1 MHGFLGGMKTKH
13 HWMMTTNVIIYTM
26 LMKIGPHKASGI
38 DKISARLLRIAAPVI
53 APSVAKLINLSFST
67 CKYPTRWKTAKV
79 TPLFKS
85 GARYDPC
92 NYRPLSVLPVLSKV
106 IERHMHNCLYTFLND
121 HNPVYSRQSGSPKQ
135 HSTETALIDDLL
147 FSLDNDKV
155 SGMVLVDYRKA
166 FDMVDHEPLLKKLE
180 AYGIV
185 NQELRWCRSYLSSR
199 KQAVYLGGAE
209 SCESLVKHGVPQG
222 SILGPLF
229 FILFID
235 DLPLHVSSQI
245 DLYADDSTI
254 TTSSDFRNISQL
266 ELSLNISVSEIQ
278 LWANAN
284 KLPLNEEK
292 TKVLMI
298 TGKRLASKLR
308 NLPNVT
314 TNGVKPLK
322 IVNSATLLGLE
333 IDNMLSFNLHVEM
346 ICKRLSSRIAVL
358 RIRKIRVFLPLS
370 QRLLYYNAII
380 RPVLS
385 YMSVIWSSCDKELL
399 NRVLKLQKR
408 AARVIL
414 YADRQASSVAQFN
427 KLHLFMNNVT

>member
-1 MHGFLGGMKTKH
+1 
-13 HWMMTTNVIIYTM
+13 MT
-26 LMKIGPHKASGI
+26 A
-38 DKISARLLRIAAPVI
+38 
-53 APSVAKLINLSFST
+53 T
-67 CKYPTRWKTAKV
+67 CKSAIVFIPFSMTIFWST
-79 TPLFKS
+79 L
-85 GARYDPC
+85 D
-92 NYRPLSVLPVLSKV
+92 NL
-106 IERHMHNCLYTFLND
+106 
-121 HNPVYSRQSGSPKQ
+121 GSEKK
-135 HSTETALIDDLL
+135 HSTETALIKIIDDLL

-155 SGMVLVDYRKA
+155 SGMVLADYRKA
-166 FDMVDHEPLLKKLE
+166 FDMVDHELLLKKLE

-199 KQAVYLGGAE
+199 KQAVNLDGAE

-222 SILGPLF
+222 SILGLLF
-229 FILFID
+229 FILFIN

-245 DLYADDSTI
+245 DLYADDTTI
-254 TTSSDFRNISQL
+254 TNSSDFRNISHL
-266 ELSLNISVSEIQ
+266 EVSLNTSVSEIQ

-298 TGKRLASKLR
+298 TGKRLAPKLC

-314 TNGVKPLK
+314 TEGAKTLK

-346 ICKRLSSRIAVL
+346 ICKRLSSWIAVL
-358 RIRKIRVFLPLS
+358 RKIIVFLPLS

-380 RPVLS
+380 
-385 YMSVIWSSCDKELL
+385 WSSCDKELL
-399 NRVLKLQKR
+399 YRVLKLQKR

-414 YADRQASSVAQFN
+414 YTDRQTSSVALFN
-427 KLHLFMNNVT
+427 KLHWVIFYEQS